1 MDEESVNYN
10 LNMKK
15 ISDKTEL
22 KIIKF
27 LDENGPSFLGEVV
40 KELRLSYTKGLQHTN
55 QLLSKGVIRHSDP
68 PLQYELN
75 SEPK

>member
-1 MDEESVNYN
+1 MT
-10 LNMKK
+10 K
-15 ISDKTEL
+15 IKDKTEL
-22 KIIKF
+22 EIIEF

-40 KELRLSYTKGLQHTN
+40 KELKLSYTKGLRHTN

-75 SEPK
+75 SGSK